1 MSNERGTSRF
11 ERLVVG
17 VILLWLTASVAFSL
31 LFGIVHAD
39 PVAALV
45 ILPIATSCAFLVAGM
60 QTVLYSLLMECCI
73 WRIVGRNVLAILVSS
88 LLGLVCGL
96 SVFCIM
102 RDFLAPL
109 LFAGFFAGLTTG
121 LVLYLLKG
129 RQPIGQVQLQSPGVV
144 A

>member
-1 MSNERGTSRF
+1 M
-11 ERLVVG
+11 
-17 VILLWLTASVAFSL
+17 
-31 LFGIVHAD
+31 
-39 PVAALV
+39 AALA
-45 ILPIATSCAFLVAGM
+45 ILPIAASYAFLAAGI

-73 WRIVGRNVLAILVSS
+73 WRILGRNVLAILVSS

-121 LVLYLLKG
+121 LVLYLLQG
-129 RQPIGQVQLQSPGVV
+129 RQPIGEAPPQSPGVV
-144 A
+144 T